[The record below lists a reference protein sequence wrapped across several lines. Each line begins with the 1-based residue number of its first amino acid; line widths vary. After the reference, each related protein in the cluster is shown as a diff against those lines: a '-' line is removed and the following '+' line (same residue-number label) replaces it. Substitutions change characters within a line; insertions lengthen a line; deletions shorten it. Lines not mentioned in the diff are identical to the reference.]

1 MHRETQL
8 LLEIPHLPLIIMQ
21 KPLLVMLPY
30 SVGWSQS
37 EGKLTFFISH
47 WLSNCIAAALA
58 VVLNLLKSDK
68 NLRKTHQP

>member
-21 KPLLVMLPY
+21 KPLLVMQPY

-37 EGKLTFFISH
+37 EGKLTFFISL